1 MMNKWTLTTRD
12 VLALAGLQKKSSFL
26 DKTLPI
32 AAGVGAGLVAGIGVT
47 VALLTP
53 SRREKLT
60 QRVQDLWSKKEKVDL
75 FAAKKEHVV
84 HSDAPGTDTNRKL
97 HGKDATVRA

>member
-47 VALLTP
+47 FALLTP
-53 SRREKLT
+53 SRREKLSGLLRRRRDT
-60 QRVQDLWSKKEKVDL
+60 PVL
-75 FAAKKEHVV
+75 AKKEDVMHA
-84 HSDAPGTDTNRKL
+84 DAPGTDVARRL
-97 HGKDATVRA
+97 HQQSPAAHA

>member
-26 DKTLPI
+26 DKSLPI
-32 AAGVGAGLVAGIGVT
+32 AAGVGAGLLAGVGVT
-47 VALLTP
+47 FALLTP

-60 QRVQDLWSKKEKVDL
+60 QGVQDLWSRRAKLDL
-75 FAAKKEHVV
+75 LATKKEHVV

-97 HGKDATVRA
+97 NGKDAEVRA

>member
-26 DKTLPI
+26 DKALPI
-32 AAGVGAGLVAGIGVT
+32 AAGVGAGLVAGMGVT
-47 VALLTP
+47 FALLTP

-60 QRVQDLWSKKEKVDL
+60 NGVQDLWSKREKLDL
-75 FAAKKEHVV
+75 FATKKDHVV
-84 HSDAPGTDTNRKL
+84 HTDAPGTDTGRKL
-97 HGKDATVRA
+97 TGKDTTVHA